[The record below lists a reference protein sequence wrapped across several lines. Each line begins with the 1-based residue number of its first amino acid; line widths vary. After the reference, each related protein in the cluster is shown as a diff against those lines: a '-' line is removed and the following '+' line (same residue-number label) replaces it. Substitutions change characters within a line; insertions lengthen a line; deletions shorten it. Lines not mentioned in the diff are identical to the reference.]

1 MHAVHC
7 RLKLLAIVGINVEG
21 GNSYS
26 WSCEVCSD
34 QLVAIYVG
42 ANRVLWYFNTN
53 NYIKQ
58 ISLGTNWY
66 KNTFFESIKYT
77 NHGYYNDKL
86 D

>member
-1 MHAVHC
+1 M
-7 RLKLLAIVGINVEG
+7 
-21 GNSYS
+21 
-26 WSCEVCSD
+26 
-34 QLVAIYVG
+34 
-42 ANRVLWYFNTN
+42 LWYFNTN

-58 ISLGTNWY
+58 ISPGTNWY